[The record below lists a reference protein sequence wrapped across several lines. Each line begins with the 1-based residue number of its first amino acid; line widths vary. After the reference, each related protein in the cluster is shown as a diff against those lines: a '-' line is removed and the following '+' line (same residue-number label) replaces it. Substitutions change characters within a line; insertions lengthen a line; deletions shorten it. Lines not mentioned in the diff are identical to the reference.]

1 MKKHRLILLIG
12 LCLLLFVSCSK
23 DELFPDFIYEM
34 TVSKEAI
41 NVVPEGTDETV
52 EVKSNYAWT
61 AESNATW
68 CKLSLESGP
77 EGTSSFHIKVEKNH
91 NIEER
96 VAEVTVTA
104 GTVVRKIRVVQLNPD
119 GFEFVDL
126 PTEVIVDGLESILEL
141 QVKTNMRL
149 EATSEDGWI
158 VSLKDNIVP
167 GNPPKTALFRI
178 MFKDN
183 TTDTPRSTVVKI
195 NGEGLPESYA
205 KTFTVT
211 QEVAPIADKND
222 QRIIGTWLV
231 TKVLNGVTSELAL
244 LGATMKFEEE
254 GIYSETLASGQKS
267 AGVWEV
273 RGDRLAIYYSDSR
286 RYIYLE
292 DTSDGINGTMTTTDI
307 HSTILYKSHLSA
319 YNGDGFGVSI
329 VDLTNT
335 KLTYMMIMN
344 GDLSNVSESGLCISQ
359 KENPTIT
366 DKKYVS
372 KSGGAVI
379 VGEISDLYSG
389 DVYHVRG
396 NRIEGS
402 QTKYTADTRIEMP
415 VQDIDGNDYKIVK
428 IGQQY
433 WLAENLRVTKYNDG
447 TPIEYCDKNHTI
459 EWTAAGDSKRG
470 AYSWIFGED
479 PNWIWDG
486 DNFNNG
492 VVNRQA
498 RFYGGIYNWHAVVDK
513 RRLAPEGWHI
523 PSKEEFVVLLGSIG
537 ASTEDFASGDMNY
550 MNGLL
555 AHDHYQNITGWTGW
569 AVSGRATDG
578 SWKSWN
584 SLSARETSWWSSDI
598 SEGGYP
604 WLIYHRRGDSGDSGI
619 SWTYQ
624 NEGWTV
630 RCIRDTAK

>member
-1 MKKHRLILLIG
+1 MEKHRLTLLIG
-12 LCLLLFVSCSK
+12 LYLLFFASCSK

-34 TVSKEAI
+34 TVSTEAI

-52 EVKSNYAWT
+52 KVKSNSAWT
-61 AESNATW
+61 AESNAAW
-68 CKLSLESGP
+68 CKLSLESGS
-77 EGTSSFHIKVEKNH
+77 EGTSSFQIKVEKNH

-104 GTVVRKIRVVQLNPD
+104 GSVIRKIKVVQLNPD
-119 GFEFVDL
+119 GFEIIDL
-126 PTEVIVDGLESILEL
+126 PTDVVVDGLENILEL
-141 QVKTNMRL
+141 QVKTNMQL

-158 VSLKDNIVP
+158 VPLNNNIVP
-167 GNPPKTALFRI
+167 GNPPKTASFRI

-183 TTDTPRSTVVKI
+183 VTDAPRSTIVKI

-211 QEVAPIADKND
+211 QSVAPVADKND
-222 QRIIGTWLV
+222 KRIIGTWLV
-231 TKVLNGVTSELAL
+231 TKVLNGTTNELAL
-244 LGATMKFEEE
+244 LGTTMNFEED
-254 GIYSETLASGQKS
+254 GIYSEVLASGQKN
-267 AGVWEV
+267 AGTWEV
-273 RGDRLAIYYSDSR
+273 RGERLAIYYPDSR
-286 RYIYLE
+286 RYIYLG
-292 DTSDGINGTMTTTDI
+292 DISDGINGVMTTTDI
-307 HSTILYKSHLSA
+307 HSTILYQAHLSA
-319 YNGDGFGVSI
+319 YSGDGFGVSV

-335 KLTYMMIMN
+335 KLTHMMIID

-359 KENPTIT
+359 KENPTIV
-366 DKKYVS
+366 DRKYVS
-372 KSGGAVI
+372 KGGGSVI
-379 VGEISDLYSG
+379 VGEIPDLYSG

-396 NRIEGS
+396 YRIEGS
-402 QTKYTADTRIEMP
+402 QTIYTADTRIEMP
-415 VQDIDGNDYKIVK
+415 VRDIDGNDYKIVK

-447 TPIEYCDKNHTI
+447 TPIEYCDKNHVM
-459 EWTAAGDSKRG
+459 EWTAAGDSKQG
-470 AYSWIFGED
+470 AYSWIFGENPD
-479 PNWIWDG
+479 WIWNE

-498 RFYGGIYNWHAVVDK
+498 KFYGGFYNWHAVVDK
-513 RRLAPEGWHI
+513 RKLAPEGWHI
-523 PSKEEFVVLLGSIG
+523 PSKEEFIVLLSSIG
-537 ASTEDFASGDMNY
+537 ASTEYFASADMNY

-569 AVSGRATDG
+569 AVSGRGTDG
-578 SWKSWN
+578 SWKSWD
-584 SLSARETSWWSSDI
+584 SLSARETCWWSSDI

-624 NEGWTV
+624 GEGWTV

>member
-1 MKKHRLILLIG
+1 MEKHRLTLLIG
-12 LCLLLFVSCSK
+12 LYLLFFASCSK

-34 TVSKEAI
+34 TVSTEAI

-52 EVKSNYAWT
+52 KVKSNSAWT
-61 AESNATW
+61 AESNAAW
-68 CKLSLESGP
+68 CKLSLESGS
-77 EGTSSFHIKVEKNH
+77 EGTSSFQIKVEKNH

-104 GTVVRKIRVVQLNPD
+104 GSVIRKIKVVQLNPD
-119 GFEFVDL
+119 GFEIIDL
-126 PTEVIVDGLESILEL
+126 PTDVVVDGLENILEL
-141 QVKTNMRL
+141 QVKTNMQL

-158 VSLKDNIVP
+158 VPLNNNIVP
-167 GNPPKTALFRI
+167 GNPPKTASFRI

-183 TTDTPRSTVVKI
+183 VTDAPRSTIVKI

-211 QEVAPIADKND
+211 QSVAPVADKND
-222 QRIIGTWLV
+222 KRIIGTWLV
-231 TKVLNGVTSELAL
+231 TKVLNGTTNELAL
-244 LGATMKFEEE
+244 LGTTMNFEED
-254 GIYSETLASGQKS
+254 GIYSEVLASGQKN
-267 AGVWEV
+267 AGTWEV
-273 RGDRLAIYYSDSR
+273 RGERLAIYYPDSR
-286 RYIYLE
+286 RYIYLG
-292 DTSDGINGTMTTTDI
+292 DISDGINGVMTTTDI
-307 HSTILYKSHLSA
+307 HSTILYQAHLSA
-319 YNGDGFGVSI
+319 YSGDGFGVSV

-335 KLTYMMIMN
+335 KLTYMMIID

-359 KENPTIT
+359 KENPTIV
-366 DKKYVS
+366 DRKYVS
-372 KSGGAVI
+372 KGGGSVI
-379 VGEISDLYSG
+379 VGEIPDLYPG

-396 NRIEGS
+396 IEGS
-402 QTKYTADTRIEMP
+402 QTIYTADTRIEMP
-415 VQDIDGNDYKIVK
+415 VRDIDGNDYKIVK

-447 TPIEYCDKNHTI
+447 TPIEYCDKNHVM
-459 EWTAAGDSKRG
+459 EWTAAGDSKQG
-470 AYSWIFGED
+470 AYSWIFGENPD
-479 PNWIWDG
+479 WIWNE

-498 RFYGGIYNWHAVVDK
+498 KFYGGFYNWHAVVDK
-513 RRLAPEGWHI
+513 RKLAPEGWHI
-523 PSKEEFVVLLGSIG
+523 PSKEEFIVLLSSIG
-537 ASTEDFASGDMNY
+537 ASTEYFASADMNY

-569 AVSGRATDG
+569 AVSGRGTDG
-578 SWKSWN
+578 SWKSWD
-584 SLSARETSWWSSDI
+584 SLSARETCWWSSDI

-624 NEGWTV
+624 GEGWTV

>member
-1 MKKHRLILLIG
+1 MEKHRLTLLIG
-12 LCLLLFVSCSK
+12 LYLLFFASCSK

-34 TVSKEAI
+34 TVSTEAI

-52 EVKSNYAWT
+52 KVKSNSAWT
-61 AESNATW
+61 AESNAAW
-68 CKLSLESGP
+68 CKLSLESGS
-77 EGTSSFHIKVEKNH
+77 EGTSSFQIKVEKNH

-104 GTVVRKIRVVQLNPD
+104 GSVIRKIKVVQLNPD
-119 GFEFVDL
+119 GFEIIDL
-126 PTEVIVDGLESILEL
+126 PTDVVVDGLENILEL
-141 QVKTNMRL
+141 QVKTNMQL

-158 VSLKDNIVP
+158 VPLNNNIVP
-167 GNPPKTALFRI
+167 GNPPKTASFRI

-183 TTDTPRSTVVKI
+183 VTDAPRSTIVKI

-211 QEVAPIADKND
+211 QSVAPVADKND
-222 QRIIGTWLV
+222 KRIIGTWLV
-231 TKVLNGVTSELAL
+231 TKVLNGTTNELAL
-244 LGATMKFEEE
+244 LGTTMNFEED
-254 GIYSETLASGQKS
+254 GIYSEVLASGQKN
-267 AGVWEV
+267 AGTWEV
-273 RGDRLAIYYSDSR
+273 RGERLAIYYPDSR
-286 RYIYLE
+286 RYIYLG
-292 DTSDGINGTMTTTDI
+292 DISDGINGVMTTTDI
-307 HSTILYKSHLSA
+307 HSTILYQAHLSA
-319 YNGDGFGVSI
+319 YSGDGFGVSV

-335 KLTYMMIMN
+335 KLTYMMIID

-359 KENPTIT
+359 KENPTIV
-366 DKKYVS
+366 DRKYVS
-372 KSGGAVI
+372 KGGGSVI
-379 VGEISDLYSG
+379 VGEIPDLYSG

-396 NRIEGS
+396 YRIEGS
-402 QTKYTADTRIEMP
+402 QTIYTADTRIEMP
-415 VQDIDGNDYKIVK
+415 VRDIDGNDYKIVK

-447 TPIEYCDKNHTI
+447 TPIEYCDKNHVM
-459 EWTAAGDSKRG
+459 EWTAAGDSKQG
-470 AYSWIFGED
+470 AYSWIFGENPD
-479 PNWIWDG
+479 WIWNE

-498 RFYGGIYNWHAVVDK
+498 KFYGGFYNWHAVVDK
-513 RRLAPEGWHI
+513 RKLAPEGWHI
-523 PSKEEFVVLLGSIG
+523 PSKEEFIVLLSSIG
-537 ASTEDFASGDMNY
+537 ASTEYFASADMNY

-569 AVSGRATDG
+569 AVSGRGTDG
-578 SWKSWN
+578 SWKSWD
-584 SLSARETSWWSSDI
+584 SLSARETCWWSSDI

-624 NEGWTV
+624 GEGWTV